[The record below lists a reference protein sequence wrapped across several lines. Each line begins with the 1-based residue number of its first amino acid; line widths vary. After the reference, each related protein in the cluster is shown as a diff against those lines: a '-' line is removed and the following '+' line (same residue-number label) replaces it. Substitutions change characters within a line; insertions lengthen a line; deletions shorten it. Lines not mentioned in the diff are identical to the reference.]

1 MYNRK
6 RAEKE
11 RVEGKKKEKELEAV
25 VRLVKTA
32 GESTAQSTLVGTKRS
47 LSDQFN
53 AVDAAATKRSRK
65 TTSKDSDTN
74 ETKRKK
80 QQQKENSNEY
90 NQLLYL
96 AGLEVR
102 EYSNVYCTCTCMIV
116 HIYTYMYMYMI

>member
-1 MYNRK
+1 M
-6 RAEKE
+6 
-11 RVEGKKKEKELEAV
+11 
-25 VRLVKTA
+25 RLVKTA

-53 AVDAAATKRSRK
+53 AVDVAATKRSRK
-65 TTSKDSDTN
+65 ATSKDSDTI

-80 QQQKENSNEY
+80 QQQKENNTNSNEY

-102 EYSNVYCTCTCMIV
+102 EYMNM
-116 HIYTYMYMYMI
+116 